1 MICSSCYIKFLA
13 VEENELFQHDSSKEN
28 IIESDTEEETLEG
41 SCEEIEKQNRSV
53 CFSMADVLPIKL
65 HNQSVSGKKTLSKQ
79 KHESNFIFHSS
90 KISKMQKDQ
99 SRDDAE
105 KAASYDRLLNLLKE
119 KIDKAITRSKKIKLL
134 TIALD

>member
-1 MICSSCYIKFLA
+1 
-13 VEENELFQHDSSKEN
+13 
-28 IIESDTEEETLEG
+28 
-41 SCEEIEKQNRSV
+41 
-53 CFSMADVLPIKL
+53 MADVLPIKL

>member
-1 MICSSCYIKFLA
+1 
-13 VEENELFQHDSSKEN
+13 
-28 IIESDTEEETLEG
+28 
-41 SCEEIEKQNRSV
+41 
-53 CFSMADVLPIKL
+53 
-65 HNQSVSGKKTLSKQ
+65 
-79 KHESNFIFHSS
+79 
-90 KISKMQKDQ
+90 MQKDQ